1 MKLRERES
9 GGSSRL
15 SRSFSIRFQMTLVV
29 DVRKKG
35 SPWGWRN
42 GKLHNLTRNADPV
55 GVGASGNGPRQ
66 LRQIAGSLPEEHRES
81 RVCSPAD

>member
-1 MKLRERES
+1 
-9 GGSSRL
+9 
-15 SRSFSIRFQMTLVV
+15 MTLVV
-29 DVRKKG
+29 EVKKERFSG
-35 SPWGWRN
+35 TEKKRRN